1 MALFEDIVLRFC
13 TDILT
18 YVVDQ
23 CADDVLEQV
32 RISAARALGVL
43 AQYASFGKACVRAL
57 VRKLGDSEPK
67 VVRAAAGCLIELE
80 REDARVEA
88 VSQCLLFMQQN
99 FSALLDVEHQE
110 MQAKR
115 LKHHKKGA
123 EEAGQASTARQLAM
137 RCLNNSLI
145 FVGGQIKQFKSRQ
158 LNAEFC
164 DLLL

>member
-1 MALFEDIVLRFC
+1 MTLCEDAILRFC

-18 YVVDQ
+18 YIVDQ

-57 VRKLGDSEPK
+57 VRKLGDSESK
-67 VVRAAAGCLIELE
+67 VVRAAAGCLVELE

-99 FSALLDVEHQE
+99 FSSLIDVEH
-110 MQAKR
+110 
-115 LKHHKKGA
+115 
-123 EEAGQASTARQLAM
+123 
-137 RCLNNSLI
+137 
-145 FVGGQIKQFKSRQ
+145 
-158 LNAEFC
+158 
-164 DLLL
+164 